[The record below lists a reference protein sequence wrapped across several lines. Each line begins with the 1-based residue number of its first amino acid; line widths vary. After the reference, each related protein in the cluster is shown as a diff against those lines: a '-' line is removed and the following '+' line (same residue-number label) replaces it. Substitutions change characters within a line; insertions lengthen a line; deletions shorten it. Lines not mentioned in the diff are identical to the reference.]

1 MNQNIQ
7 LVVGGFSLLVMVIVI
22 IVFRNHVKRRRNQL
36 GVVERIINEAE
47 GEKDQVIQIEKEK
60 TPEPEIVMDKT
71 VILKRPGPKVNIYA
85 SNSSLIKFY
94 MGRAKIPYTK
104 AKMVKIQYIDLKNQP
119 GRKKAKGYWEF
130 TIQYAA

>member
-1 MNQNIQ
+1 
-7 LVVGGFSLLVMVIVI
+7 
-22 IVFRNHVKRRRNQL
+22 
-36 GVVERIINEAE
+36 
-47 GEKDQVIQIEKEK
+47 
-60 TPEPEIVMDKT
+60 
-71 VILKRPGPKVNIYA
+71 
-85 SNSSLIKFY
+85 